1 MYLTKE
7 NIMNSSATI
16 LVRSSFVITTISTM
30 TLEGFIISHIKSGYL
45 YISNY
50 RILKQ

>member
-1 MYLTKE
+1 LKKVLSTENKQYIWSMYLTKE

-30 TLEGFIISHIKSGYL
+30 TL
-45 YISNY
+45 
-50 RILKQ
+50 

>member
-30 TLEGFIISHIKSGYL
+30 TLKGLLFH
-45 YISNY
+45 ISNQVIY
-50 RILKQ
+50 IFRIIEY